1 MHTEV
6 PYNLQSSR
14 QTHASLRELRLS
26 PISSLLNY
34 GKAQYI
40 FIFIFSQH
48 MASQEFQN
56 LVSVLFQQEQLS
68 TELKLW
74 GQSCFIRKPLL
85 LGCQGGW
92 DNGRATNKGARVVPL
107 PARSP
112 LWDHSQAIVTA
123 KLLQCQ
129 EKEQSFKLW
138 YNIWR
143 IPYIISKC
151 FWNNLP
157 FAYFYTQFLL
167 PLPFHLKPYSL

>member
-1 MHTEV
+1 
-6 PYNLQSSR
+6 
-14 QTHASLRELRLS
+14 
-26 PISSLLNY
+26 
-34 GKAQYI
+34 
-40 FIFIFSQH
+40 

-68 TELKLW
+68 SELKLW

-143 IPYIISKC
+143 IPYNISKC
-151 FWNNLP
+151 FWNNLL
-157 FAYFYTQFLL
+157 FAYFYTPSPSFPSQTLL
-167 PLPFHLKPYSL
+167 QVADGEGNWLQAPPGVWSGKGIT